1 MASTQKTFALILGIV
16 LALVGIIGFFDNPL
30 VGDTGFFGTNTFQD
44 VLHIIAGLFGIW
56 VGTKGEGPGYN
67 MTIGWIG
74 IVLAVLGFIPAVSE
88 LLSSYLNINTNITV
102 LHLVIG
108 IVALLV
114 YYATSK

>member
-16 LALVGIIGFFDNPL
+16 LALVGILGFFNNQL
-30 VGDTGFFGTNTFQD
+30 VGDTGFFGTNAFQD

-67 MTIGWIG
+67 MTLGWIG
-74 IVLAVLGFIPAVSE
+74 IVLAVLGFIPTVKE
-88 LLSSYLNINTNITV
+88 LLLNLLNINTNITI

-114 YYATSK
+114 YYGTSK